1 MDFKDYKICNI
12 YGQQM
17 WHDQAII
24 IGNKKRIRTI
34 KGYD

>member
-1 MDFKDYKICNI
+1 MNFKDYKICNI

-24 IGNKKRIRTI
+24 IGNKRIRTI